1 MDSAP
6 VANCLGLLALMFYI
20 ATLIPT
26 TLKIVFPGTKKT
38 RFLVLSSSKKKIF
51 WLASRTGLC
60 AGLCGGEILTSL
72 DDGDVVLFLFRFWF

>member
-1 MDSAP
+1 MI
-6 VANCLGLLALMFYI
+6 L
-20 ATLIPT
+20 
-26 TLKIVFPGTKKT
+26 T

-72 DDGDVVLFLFRFWF
+72 DDGGDGDVVLI